1 MEFKNW
7 QDFWRNYRKNKVT
20 EDYLDLFYQV
30 GKTINKLPIQQNIFD
45 QMILDIINK
54 LELNENDILLELCCG
69 NGLLT
74 KPLSFFVNKI
84 YAFDFTEHLISTAKL
99 KNQNENIEYAVGDVK
114 SDFLNLFSISKMP
127 NKYLMNDSLGYFTV
141 SDLEKILINIKKSSF
156 IIYITGIP
164 NDLLKWNFY
173 NTEERKFKYKENV
186 KNGDEFND
194 GIGRWWKDS
203 ELYELSIKLNLKLEI
218 ENQHNEISS
227 FRMNA
232 IFTYIS

>member
-141 SDLEKILINIKKSSF
+141 SDLEKI
-156 IIYITGIP
+156 
-164 NDLLKWNFY
+164 
-173 NTEERKFKYKENV
+173 
-186 KNGDEFND
+186 
-194 GIGRWWKDS
+194 
-203 ELYELSIKLNLKLEI
+203 
-218 ENQHNEISS
+218 
-227 FRMNA
+227 
-232 IFTYIS
+232 